1 MAKRSRGTEEMYT
14 GKIHLLSLLAA
25 VLIPVC
31 ILIPFQAVCQQG
43 DSNQGEEE
51 RIDSKTKAT
60 IIDSVTAALH
70 ETYVFPDVAKK
81 IEKHLE
87 RKLRKE
93 NYTSF
98 NTLEAFTEQ
107 LTNDLQEISNDK
119 HLWVRRASEEELN
132 EAQIETPTD
141 EELQERIARYAYRN
155 FGFERV
161 ERLSGNIGYVKFN
174 MFADTEHAGETA
186 IAAMRFLAHCDAVI
200 IDLREN
206 GGGSPSMVQLVS
218 SYFLE
223 EPTHLNSFYI
233 RKGDK
238 TQQFWSYNY
247 VDGER
252 MVDVPLYILTSQY
265 TFSAAEEFTYNMKNL
280 ERATIVGET
289 TRGGAHPTRTYV
301 FADLKVIMSCPFGRA
316 INPITG
322 TNWEGIGIE
331 PHIKV
336 AGKEALDVARLEAMK
351 VLAEKTDDTQRKQGL
366 EFAITRLEAMREPA
380 EVDAELLKTYAGVY
394 GPRRITIENGELY
407 YQREGRP
414 KYKLIPVSES
424 LFCFEEIEYFMLK
437 VETDEDGKPVAL
449 VGIYDSGRT
458 DRSPRSSD

>member
-1 MAKRSRGTEEMYT
+1 MTRRNRVTAEICT
-14 GKIHLLSLLAA
+14 GKIHLLTLLAA
-25 VLIPVC
+25 VLIPIC
-31 ILIPFQAVCQQG
+31 ILIPFKAVCQQG
-43 DSNQGEEE
+43 DTEYGEDA
-51 RIDSKTKAT
+51 RIDSKTKTT
-60 IIDSVTAALH
+60 IVDSVTAALH

-81 IEKHLE
+81 IEKHLK
-87 RKLRKE
+87 RKLRKKS
-93 NYTSF
+93 YTSF
-98 NTLEAFTEQ
+98 NTLDAFTEQ
-107 LTNDLQEISNDK
+107 LTNDLQEISSDK
-119 HLWVRRASEEELN
+119 HLRVRRATEEELN

-141 EELQERIARYAYRN
+141 EDIQKRIARYAYRN
-155 FGFERV
+155 FGFEKV

-186 IAAMRFLAHCDAVI
+186 IAAMRFITHCDAVI
-200 IDLREN
+200 IDLRDN

-238 TQQFWSYNY
+238 MQQFWSYNY

-252 MVDVPLYILTSQY
+252 MVDVPLYILTSRR

-289 TRGGAHPTRTYV
+289 TMGGAHPTKTYI
-301 FADLKVIMSCPFGRA
+301 FTDLKVTMSCPFGRA
-316 INPITG
+316 INPISG

-331 PHIKV
+331 PHIK
-336 AGKEALDVARLEAMK
+336 AARDKALDVARLEAMK
-351 VLAEKTDDTQRKQGL
+351 ALAEKMDDKQRKQGL
-366 EFAITRLEAMREPA
+366 EFAIKRLEAMREPA
-380 EVDAELLKTYAGVY
+380 DVDAELLKIYAGVY
-394 GPRRITIENGELY
+394 GPRRITVENDELY

-424 LFCFEEIEYFMLK
+424 LFCFEEIDNFMLK
-437 VETDEDGKPVAL
+437 VETDEDGHPIAL